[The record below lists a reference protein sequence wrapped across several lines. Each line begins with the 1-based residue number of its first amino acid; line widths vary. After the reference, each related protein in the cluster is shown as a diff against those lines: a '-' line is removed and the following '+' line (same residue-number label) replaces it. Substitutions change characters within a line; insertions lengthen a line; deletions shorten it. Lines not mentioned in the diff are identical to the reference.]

1 MAKKQNFRK
10 EWQTLTELGTQFGV
24 SARKFGSML
33 KEFGLRESTGEPSET
48 AIGFYKK
55 IEPKNGKS
63 YYLWSRSKI
72 IKYFAEQG
80 INPVISNSEAIKDTE
95 ARKLARDY
103 LEARKLDEE
112 GNKLGY
118 LMFQELMPE
127 IKKIGVERFKKA
139 LKSVGYKEEF
149 ELDEGW

>member
-24 SARKFGSML
+24 SARKFGSIL
-33 KEFGLRESTGEPSET
+33 KEFGLRESNGEPSET
-48 AIGFYKK
+48 ATGFYKK
-55 IEPKNGKS
+55 IEPKDGHN
-63 YYLWSRSKI
+63 YYLWNHSKI
-72 IKYFAEQG
+72 IKYLQEQG
-80 INPVISNSEAIKDTE
+80 INTVVSNSEAIKDTE

-103 LEARKLDEE
+103 LEARKLDDE

-127 IKKIGVERFKKA
+127 IKNIGVERFEKA

-149 ELDEGW
+149 TLDEGW